1 MDKFSTF
8 NNAAGIQGADEPVG
22 LRSTLPAAQANL
34 RWTWN
39 QVLIWMQSLLNIN
52 LLDRNQ
58 SNHIAANGAAG
69 GGTPEI
75 RVVGTDA
82 DIDLAIFA
90 KGLGIVD
97 IQTGLEINGN
107 LLTNGSNIVTGG
119 GDVSLGGGDVLT
131 GGGLINTAG
140 GSVVLGAGALTL
152 SGVLTGD
159 QAVFSGN
166 LTAQV
171 VNATA
176 LFGAPSATI
185 GVLTNSTS
193 MTSPSAVIGNLQV
206 TGTLS
211 GLTTVN
217 IPTLTSSTAI
227 NANGNLTVAGNFNLV
242 TGTLTAGA
250 TQGAVSAT
258 TPIVR
263 VTTVGTA
270 GWGVTL
276 PPVGGV
282 SPVNGRVVIV
292 VNEGANVMS
301 VWPATGAWI
310 DGGFPDIDIPVL
322 LNPGESRAFIS
333 IGFAVLGNWVSIK
346 FMGEFAPSTFSQR
359 YSATGDTF
367 GVNDYTIWSD
377 GAVETFT
384 LPTAVGIGGKV
395 YVLKNTGAGT
405 LTLAADGAELID
417 GLATQTA
424 SAGDAIKVQSTGT
437 GWIII

>member
-8 NNAAGIQGADEPVG
+8 NNAAGIQGTDEPVG

-250 TQGAVSAT
+250 TQGTVGTA
-258 TPIVR
+258 TPIAR
-263 VTTVGTA
+263 VTTVGTT

-276 PPVGGV
+276 PSVGGV

-301 VWPATGAWI
+301 VWPATGAEI
-310 DGGFPDIDIPVL
+310 DGGGANIPVL

-333 IGFAVLGNWVSIK
+333 IGFALLGNWVSIK
-346 FMGEFAPSTFSQR
+346 FMGEFAPSTFAQR